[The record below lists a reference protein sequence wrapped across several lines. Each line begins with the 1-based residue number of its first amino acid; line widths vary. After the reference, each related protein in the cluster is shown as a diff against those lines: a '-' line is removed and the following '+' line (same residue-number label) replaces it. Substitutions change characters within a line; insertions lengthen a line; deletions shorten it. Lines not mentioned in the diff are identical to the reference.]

1 MPILGEGRKYRVEQA
16 ALDKGVRRKPL
27 DRKANRQAIA
37 KLVFWLA
44 VLVVVLLFALFWTW
58 PGLVQY

>member
-1 MPILGEGRKYRVEQA
+1 MFVDRRKKARELE

-27 DRKANRQAIA
+27 DREVNREAIA
-37 KLVFWLA
+37 KLVFWLTVF
-44 VLVVVLLFALFWTW
+44 VLVLLFALFWTW

>member
-1 MPILGEGRKYRVEQA
+1 MPILGEGRKYRSELE

-27 DRKANRQAIA
+27 ERKVNREAIA
-37 KLVFWLA
+37 KLVFCLVIA
-44 VLVVVLLFALFWTW
+44 VLVLLFALFWTW